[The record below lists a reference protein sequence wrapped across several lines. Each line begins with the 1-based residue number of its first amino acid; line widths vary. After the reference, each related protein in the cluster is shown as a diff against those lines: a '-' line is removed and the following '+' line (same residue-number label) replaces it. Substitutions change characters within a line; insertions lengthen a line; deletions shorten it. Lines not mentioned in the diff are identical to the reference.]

1 MARSLKTVPT
11 IRILLAGLASALS
24 TIALVAST
32 GNYRAM
38 QQADRLAAAGRVL
51 VALDKGTV
59 EMSFERSLT
68 QVGLSLPDAF
78 GPPFSDLLLEQR
90 RKSDAQLDGI
100 AALSAGLTPA
110 QASALGAAIE
120 EQRRAIGD
128 LRRDADAALS
138 VPAVERPADAGAR
151 IPEGLKRHILLLR
164 ETGELLAADDG
175 MVPVRTVAMKSIA
188 DAGWRIREYG
198 GRERTYFAIA
208 ALTGAPIP
216 ATDLVEARR
225 DDYRVV
231 EARRLLDRSLAKGG
245 SELPGSVR
253 DAARAVVSGYFGD
266 YQQVRAAF
274 IEQATQATPAYPLDF
289 QAFFAQSSAALDT
302 AVALTYAAGDASIA
316 FWGAEQAAARARFW
330 SSLAALVLLVVL
342 QVFAWRFV
350 QRRLVVQIGDLRNV
364 MEAYARGE
372 TPAIPVP
379 RNTGDIGKMI
389 GAFRT
394 LMEGQKVA
402 LETIGG
408 VAEAVASGDF
418 SRRVVVRVP
427 GKLGDLGDAIN
438 RSVDSVRST
447 MEALDEVMDGLA
459 VGDFS
464 RRMSPLVP
472 EASRQRVDRAMAAI
486 DAATAE
492 VMATMA
498 RMREG
503 YFDGRVRPELP
514 GRLGELA
521 FVVNGSLAAVSV
533 AVDELGMIAGKLAE
547 GDLRADLET
556 QAPGRVGEVV
566 AALRRSIRGL
576 ADDIRRVAAV
586 AADVDAAAGHL
597 REDSASLREASQASV
612 DSVVRTAAAVEEG
625 TQSSR
630 SLAASVEAVG
640 ERLLDARSLGE
651 AGRDVVGRARRRM
664 DQIRDS
670 STRIAEASQL
680 IDEFAF
686 QTNLL
691 ALNAAVEAARAGEAG
706 RGFAVVASEVRAL
719 AQRSAQSAGQIR
731 TLTQEADTRIGE
743 GVEAVGQSGS
753 TLADLAGLVVEVEA
767 VARDLL
773 AGFREQLAANGEIE
787 GQLGQLH
794 QQADAAR
801 RAGDLVDEI
810 AGTLLERAQGLQEVI
825 GRFRIPED

>member
-1 MARSLKTVPT
+1 
-11 IRILLAGLASALS
+11 
-24 TIALVAST
+24 
-32 GNYRAM
+32 
-38 QQADRLAAAGRVL
+38 
-51 VALDKGTV
+51 
-59 EMSFERSLT
+59 
-68 QVGLSLPDAF
+68 
-78 GPPFSDLLLEQR
+78 
-90 RKSDAQLDGI
+90 
-100 AALSAGLTPA
+100 
-110 QASALGAAIE
+110 
-120 EQRRAIGD
+120 
-128 LRRDADAALS
+128 
-138 VPAVERPADAGAR
+138 
-151 IPEGLKRHILLLR
+151 
-164 ETGELLAADDG
+164 
-175 MVPVRTVAMKSIA
+175 
-188 DAGWRIREYG
+188 
-198 GRERTYFAIA
+198 
-208 ALTGAPIP
+208 
-216 ATDLVEARR
+216 
-225 DDYRVV
+225 
-231 EARRLLDRSLAKGG
+231 
-245 SELPGSVR
+245 
-253 DAARAVVSGYFGD
+253 
-266 YQQVRAAF
+266 
-274 IEQATQATPAYPLDF
+274 
-289 QAFFAQSSAALDT
+289 
-302 AVALTYAAGDASIA
+302 
-316 FWGAEQAAARARFW
+316 
-330 SSLAALVLLVVL
+330 
-342 QVFAWRFV
+342 
-350 QRRLVVQIGDLRNV
+350 
-364 MEAYARGE
+364 AYARGE

-438 RSVDSVRST
+438 RSVDIVRST

-691 ALNAAVEAARAGEAG
+691 ALNAAVDGARAGEAG

-787 GQLGQLH
+787 GQLGQVH